1 MKKLWWVI
9 SWWLVTNDK
18 IEKANHLAIYFWPG
32 SVWKKKTS
40 LSNRCEAKHWQSM
53 NIYWCTAT
61 TWLPQRQ
68 EQKMDVTTYWHWS
81 KPLPGIFFYS
91 ASMLRIQKVKH
102 QCTCILHIFPLIGV
116 YEHAFFK
123 CRDFEN
129 IIIKH
134 VIYELERCRN
144 NLKQCTTEH
153 VSKSPLT
160 NILSKNLHYGNAAV
174 SNCCFFSFCNSGSWK
189 STLWRCHCQIIK
201 FFVFEIIW
209 NEISESIIDQPKGP
223 SSVWE
228 WKHRRFLS
236 LSSCFII
243 ISFYI

>member
-1 MKKLWWVI
+1 MELQGAFFPELYVYISLISCKLCCLMQLKKEKLIVKKQGRNLKKHWWVI

-129 IIIKH
+129 
-134 VIYELERCRN
+134 VINMLF
-144 NLKQCTTEH
+144 LK
-153 VSKSPLT
+153 
-160 NILSKNLHYGNAAV
+160 
-174 SNCCFFSFCNSGSWK
+174 
-189 STLWRCHCQIIK
+189 
-201 FFVFEIIW
+201 
-209 NEISESIIDQPKGP
+209 
-223 SSVWE
+223 
-228 WKHRRFLS
+228 
-236 LSSCFII
+236 
-243 ISFYI
+243 

>member
-1 MKKLWWVI
+1 MKKHWWVI

-53 NIYWCTAT
+53 NIHWCTAT

-116 YEHAFFK
+116 YEYAFFK

-129 IIIKH
+129 
-134 VIYELERCRN
+134 VINML
-144 NLKQCTTEH
+144 
-153 VSKSPLT
+153 
-160 NILSKNLHYGNAAV
+160 
-174 SNCCFFSFCNSGSWK
+174 
-189 STLWRCHCQIIK
+189 
-201 FFVFEIIW
+201 
-209 NEISESIIDQPKGP
+209 
-223 SSVWE
+223 
-228 WKHRRFLS
+228 FLN
-236 LSSCFII
+236 
-243 ISFYI
+243 